1 MNIAVVGSGSWGMTL
16 AIHLLNNGHDV
27 NVWFYL
33 EKDFNTARDTS
44 ELPDY
49 LPGVTLPDTLNFTM
63 DMEACV
69 TGKDLI
75 LIAIPSHTVGNTLS
89 RIATS
94 ISPSSII
101 VNVAK
106 GIENDSLKTMSQVIA
121 HALPDH
127 PVGNISTL
135 YGPTHAEEVVKQM
148 PSTIVAAC
156 ADEQSGK
163 RIQQAF
169 MSDSLRVYTNTDIL
183 GVEYG
188 GSLKNVIAIAAGIL
202 AGMGYGDNTLAALLT
217 RGLFEMT
224 RLGVHLGAR
233 EETFAGLSGMG
244 DLIVTCLSTHSR
256 NRHVGFELGKGRKLK
271 EILEEMK
278 MVAEGINTAKSVHQL
293 IAKTGV
299 EMPISEQIFQVL
311 FEDKD
316 PRVAVEELMGRA
328 PRQERHSLS

>member
-1 MNIAVVGSGSWGMTL
+1 MKVAVVGSGSWGMTL
-16 AIHLLNNGHDV
+16 AMHLLKKGHDV
-27 NVWFYL
+27 DVWFYL
-33 EKDFNTARDTS
+33 ERDFKQAQETR

-49 LPGVTLPDTLNFTM
+49 LPGVSLPSELRFTM
-63 DMEACV
+63 DMEACIRD
-69 TGKDLI
+69 KEII
-75 LIAIPSHTVGNTLS
+75 LVAIPSHTAGITLS
-89 RIATS
+89 KLSSSIAS
-94 ISPSSII
+94 ESII

-106 GIENDSLKTMSQVIA
+106 GIENDSLRTMSQVIA

-135 YGPTHAEEVVKQM
+135 YGPTHAEEVVQEM

-156 ADEQSGK
+156 TDESSGK
-163 RIQQAF
+163 IVQKAF
-169 MSDSLRVYTNTDIL
+169 MSDTLRVYTNVDIL
-183 GVEYG
+183 GVEFG

-224 RLGVHLGAR
+224 RLGVFLGAK
-233 EETFAGLSGMG
+233 EQTFAGLSGMG

-256 NRHVGFELGKGRKLK
+256 NRHVGYELGKGRKLK

-278 MVAEGINTAKSVHQL
+278 MVAEGINTARSVHQL

-316 PRVAVEELMGRA
+316 PSLAVEELMGRA
-328 PRQERHSLS
+328 PRRERHSLS